1 MSTVRSE
8 EEIVMRSKSILWIF
22 LASLLIASLAC
33 STPFGG
39 DDTDVETEPDT
50 GQVEATEVPPPVATE
65 VPEFEEAPID
75 ALQLWDS
82 RDITSYKGEF
92 IISFDGFTAGE
103 ATQGSLN
110 MLMEM
115 TTDPM
120 AQHFILSLEGLDLGE
135 EVEGFDLTDMEFY
148 MVEDTMYANM
158 GMGLGWLKFP
168 GMTVDDFQDSVL
180 LPEEFIDLPPTA
192 NRKLLP
198 ETVNGVRCWHYV
210 IDDPSIFDETA
221 QFETFEADAWVAV
234 DGGYLVKL
242 EMSATGTFSAEFNE
256 GISLEEGSMD
266 IVFNLLSINEPFT
279 IELPEEALAAEDFG
293 FGTDLLGDQEWTRE
307 DVPLPAD
314 AQIDLVMDGTVFF
327 FTDLTVQET
336 ADFMTEQ
343 LSANGWTPVGEPFSS
358 PDSFIGDFSK
368 EAETLTLMIN
378 PNTEGELQ
386 TSGYLHSML
395 CPYGA

>member
-1 MSTVRSE
+1 
-8 EEIVMRSKSILWIF
+8 MRRKSIIWIF
-22 LASLLIASLAC
+22 FASLLIAALAC

-39 DDTDVETEPDT
+39 DDSDVETESDT
-50 GQVEATEVPPPVATE
+50 GAVEATAVPQSAATDA
-65 VPEFEEAPID
+65 PEFEQAQID

-82 RDITSYKGEF
+82 SDITSYKGEF

-103 ATQGSLN
+103 STQGSMN

-115 TTDPM
+115 TTDPL
-120 AQHFILSLEGLDLGE
+120 AQHFILNLEGIDLGE
-135 EVEGFDLTDMEFY
+135 EAEGFELTDMEFF
-148 MVEDTMYANM
+148 MIEDTMYANM

-168 GMTVDDFQDSVL
+168 GMTVDDFEDSVL

-198 ETVNGVRCWHYV
+198 ETVNGVSCWHYV
-210 IDDPSIFDETA
+210 IDDPSMFDETD
-221 QFETFEADAWVAV
+221 QFDTFEADAWVAV

-242 EMSATGTFSAEFNE
+242 ELSATGTFSDEFNE
-256 GISLEEGSMD
+256 GISLEEGSME
-266 IVFNLLSINEPFT
+266 IVFNLLSINEDFT

-293 FGTDLLGDQEWTRE
+293 FGEDLLGDQEWTRE
-307 DVPLPAD
+307 DVPLPED

-336 ADFMTEQ
+336 ADYMTEQ
-343 LSANGWTPVGEPFSS
+343 LEANGWAAVGEPFSS

-378 PNTEGELQ
+378 PNADGDLQ
-386 TSGYLHSML
+386 TSGYL
-395 CPYGA
+395 AVQ